1 MNLPNND
8 TSHFWDYC
16 NFAPSTDGAARAEA
30 KFTWIMPSRE
40 RGRRK
45 STDGA
50 ARVMSNYNITKMDI
64 NTNIKKELLDD
75 EVIQYI
81 AHRHHVTA
89 DDVVDS
95 VIDGDRIK
103 VNLEDN
109 ENNIICDLI
118 RMYNNNK

>member
-1 MNLPNND
+1 
-8 TSHFWDYC
+8 
-16 NFAPSTDGAARAEA
+16 
-30 KFTWIMPSRE
+30 
-40 RGRRK
+40 
-45 STDGA
+45 
-50 ARVMSNYNITKMDI
+50 MSNYNITKMDI

-81 AHRHHVTA
+81 DHRHHVTA

>member
-1 MNLPNND
+1 
-8 TSHFWDYC
+8 
-16 NFAPSTDGAARAEA
+16 
-30 KFTWIMPSRE
+30 
-40 RGRRK
+40 
-45 STDGA
+45 
-50 ARVMSNYNITKMDI
+50 MDI
-64 NTNIKKELLDD
+64 NTNIKKELLDA

-81 AHRHHVTA
+81 VHRHHVTA

>member
-1 MNLPNND
+1 
-8 TSHFWDYC
+8 
-16 NFAPSTDGAARAEA
+16 
-30 KFTWIMPSRE
+30 MPSRE

-81 AHRHHVTA
+81 DHRHHVTA

>member
-1 MNLPNND
+1 
-8 TSHFWDYC
+8 
-16 NFAPSTDGAARAEA
+16 
-30 KFTWIMPSRE
+30 
-40 RGRRK
+40 
-45 STDGA
+45 
-50 ARVMSNYNITKMDI
+50 MDI

-81 AHRHHVTA
+81 VHRHHVTA

>member
-1 MNLPNND
+1 
-8 TSHFWDYC
+8 
-16 NFAPSTDGAARAEA
+16 
-30 KFTWIMPSRE
+30 
-40 RGRRK
+40 
-45 STDGA
+45 
-50 ARVMSNYNITKMDI
+50 MSNYNITKMDI
-64 NTNIKKELLDD
+64 NTNIKKKLLDD

>member
-1 MNLPNND
+1 
-8 TSHFWDYC
+8 
-16 NFAPSTDGAARAEA
+16 
-30 KFTWIMPSRE
+30 MPSRE
-40 RGRRK
+40 REEDESQPMEQQEQK
-45 STDGA
+45 PK
-50 ARVMSNYNITKMDI
+50 YNITKMDI
-64 NTNIKKELLDD
+64 NTSIKKELLDD

-95 VIDGDRIK
+95 VIAGDCIK

-118 RMYNNNK
+118 RMYYNNK